1 MKTLLALIL
10 IVSIA
15 RADDQAEL
23 QFLRKAESWRHADE
37 VERAKD
43 RAAGIGRIYGRVLS
57 KPAAGLIVTCTA
69 GDFTGTVLVQ
79 GEPGA
84 AERGDM
90 GWVKARVT
98 RAGDGTVQLVNGGTK
113 TVPKLT
119 VVGPIPELKTYDKR
133 PDMRAAVS
141 KPDEEAAMNR
151 NPH

>member
-1 MKTLLALIL
+1 MKSLLALIL

-57 KPAAGLIVTCTA
+57 KPADGLLVTCTA

-84 AERGDM
+84 AERGIM

-98 RAGDGTVQLVNGGTK
+98 RAGDGAVQLVNGGTK

-119 VVGPIPELKTYDKR
+119 VVGPIPALKDYDKL
-133 PDMRAAVS
+133 PDMRAAA
-141 KPDEEAAMNR
+141 K
-151 NPH
+151 